1 MRVHRQKVD
10 QTGAPKPVA
19 FQNKPTDTDGMST
32 DWEKYSTPQ
41 QTRQRARKPEDN
53 IVISLVAG
61 DVRAIEGQR
70 IEHEPIEP
78 AVEDPGNRAH
88 TEIFGEK
95 TTEARVKFMQIWKRV
110 DLG

>member
-1 MRVHRQKVD
+1 MWQVEEIPGEAVLYMRVHRQKVD

-61 DVRAIEGQR
+61 DVRAIEGQ
-70 IEHEPIEP
+70 
-78 AVEDPGNRAH
+78 
-88 TEIFGEK
+88 
-95 TTEARVKFMQIWKRV
+95 
-110 DLG
+110 